1 MNVEKKG
8 KKMVGVQA
16 SYKDDSQGLTQSGLV
31 EIDASLQSHL
41 SVTALIKSVWREIV
55 CRTVL

>member
-1 MNVEKKG
+1 
-8 KKMVGVQA
+8 MVGVQA